1 VTPWEF
7 WAGSYGNFEYEDAF
21 ELGGYATREA
31 AIEAGRAEWPGKVFY
46 IVEGRASTAARYY
59 DGSYETI
66 PFKRQRNREL
76 IEPVASVAVDQ
87 IVDHIKSRAQVYVAR
102 RDRLKPKWWQ
112 FRMKRDWE
120 NLEGMASELDLIAVE
135 IQDLIYDS

>member
-1 VTPWEF
+1 MTPWEF
-7 WAGSYGNFEYEDAF
+7 WAGSYGNVEYEDAF

-46 IVEGRASTAARYY
+46 IVEARASTAARYY
-59 DGSYETI
+59 DGSHETI

-87 IVDHIKSRAQVYVAR
+87 IVDHVRSRAKDFVNL

-112 FRMKRDWE
+112 FRMKRERDQF
-120 NLEGMASELDLIAVE
+120 NSMATELYLMADKVSVLAC
-135 IQDLIYDS
+135 D

>member
-1 VTPWEF
+1 MTPWEF
-7 WAGSYGNFEYEDAF
+7 WAGSYGNVEYEDAF

-46 IVEGRASTAARYY
+46 IVEARASTAARYY
-59 DGSYETI
+59 DGSHETI

-76 IEPVASVAVDQ
+76 IEPVASVAIDQ
-87 IVDHIKSRAQVYVAR
+87 IVDHIRSRAKDFVNL

-112 FRMKRDWE
+112 FRMKRKRDQF
-120 NLEGMASELDLIAVE
+120 NGMATELYLMADKLSVLTC
-135 IQDLIYDS
+135 D